1 MKFLI
6 RPIRKQ
12 FSADKELIENIH
24 NIIGEDPDNL
34 ALYKLS
40 FRRTRIP
47 NPDHTTFQENNER
60 LEFLGDTVLDL
71 IIAEYLFRRY
81 PTKDEGFLTA
91 SKSNL
96 VNREL
101 LGSLCKKMGL
111 DSMIVHESL
120 FDSGTQPKNIYGDTL
135 EAFIAAIYLD
145 KGYDFTRDFVLDRMF
160 GQFTDIESLINLSKN
175 FKSQL
180 LEWKKMSARL
190 NMCWS
195 KNRERDIVRCL
206 PFRYWLIKSRWEKDF
221 FPIRNKQNRMPPN
234 RRVKNWESANKNNQN
249 SLKMFLA

>member
-175 FKSQL
+175 FKSKL
-180 LEWKKMSARL
+180 LEWSQ
-190 NMCWS
+190 
-195 KNRERDIVRCL
+195 KNVRTVEYVL
-206 PFRYWLIKSRWEKDF
+206 
-221 FPIRNKQNRMPPN
+221 
-234 RRVKNWESANKNNQN
+234 VKESGAGHR
-249 SLKMFLA
+249 KMFTVQVLVDKEPLGEGFFSNKKQAEQNAAKQACEKLGISE